1 MKKTPIVL
9 LVIAIA
15 IIAVGV
21 WYTLNQKNQLKNLN
35 SQQLQIQ
42 TEEPVGQSSKPD
54 ALPDALNDNQE
65 TESQLI
71 GQAAYQCDDG
81 KTITADFYKG
91 KDVAVEPGQVPVPT
105 GKVRLFLDNG
115 DDFELLQT
123 ISADG
128 GRYANSDESLFF
140 GIREVKL

>member
-1 MKKTPIVL
+1 
-9 LVIAIA
+9 LV
-15 IIAVGV
+15 
-21 WYTLNQKNQLKNLN
+21 YFKPKNQLKNLN

-128 GRYANSDESLFF
+128 GRYANSDESFIF

>member
-1 MKKTPIVL
+1 LRQRKRITVFNKQFKYKNRTKYEKTPIVL

-54 ALPDALNDNQE
+54 ALPDALMIIRRQ
-65 TESQLI
+65 
-71 GQAAYQCDDG
+71 
-81 KTITADFYKG
+81 
-91 KDVAVEPGQVPVPT
+91 
-105 GKVRLFLDNG
+105 R
-115 DDFELLQT
+115 
-123 ISADG
+123 
-128 GRYANSDESLFF
+128 AN
-140 GIREVKL
+140 